1 DLVSRMFYECEDTE
15 ESDVYEDEL
24 YREES
29 SSEPSIDS
37 EVEFHLYSQ
46 VHYSQNLAK
55 VSSLELSEEAEDVA
69 GSVEQSS
76 GLTVTPLEDENVVEL
91 LDCDSQISDDP
102 EVIVLSDSPEED
114 SVYKSKAQ
122 KSTSSVA
129 EGKIHIHESSVVN
142 HAKATERNAPLPAGS
157 DREISRQGPSGK
169 LTSVSSG
176 PLTVQEVMI
185 IDDSSNDEEESM
197 ISEGDNVESWM
208 LLGCSADDR
217 DKDIM
222 LNLEGCGTPIGEG

>member
-1 DLVSRMFYECEDTE
+1 MFYECEDTE

-46 VHYSQNLAK
+46 VHYSQNLAEI
-55 VSSLELSEEAEDVA
+55 SSLEASEEAEGVA
-69 GSVEQSS
+69 GFTDQSS
-76 GLTVTPLEDENVVEL
+76 GLTVTPLEDKSIVEL
-91 LDCDSQISDDP
+91 PDCDGQISDDP
-102 EVIVLSDSPEED
+102 EIIVLSDTPEED

-122 KSTSSVA
+122 N
-129 EGKIHIHESSVVN
+129 G
-142 HAKATERNAPLPAGS
+142 R
-157 DREISRQGPSGK
+157 

-176 PLTVQEVMI
+176 PLTVQEVMV

-197 ISEGDNVESWM
+197 ISESDNVESWM
-208 LLGCSADDR
+208 LLGCSTDDK
-217 DKDIM
+217 DEDIM